1 MGKLSTVDH
10 AAADTTATYAEP
22 SELGQQPQ
30 SSTPASPP
38 GTSSRQWAWL
48 QGSACSSL
56 TRSSRV
62 DAALQSHC
70 ARLTCSRCVHTDVSM
85 LLQGKH
91 MEPSSDLAS
100 VLRTCLLPQLCLK
113 HLQSLALTCRA
124 LKCLVLAASVPT
136 WTLAAARQ
144 SLPTVCI
151 SAADPY
157 SSITEVAA
165 QQMAI
170 AAGQGSEAAR
180 MHGGSAALQLR
191 EPMLLHPAF
200 AEVAHCSPHSSNFC
214 IK

>member
-1 MGKLSTVDH
+1 
-10 AAADTTATYAEP
+10 
-22 SELGQQPQ
+22 
-30 SSTPASPP
+30 
-38 GTSSRQWAWL
+38 
-48 QGSACSSL
+48 
-56 TRSSRV
+56 
-62 DAALQSHC
+62 
-70 ARLTCSRCVHTDVSM
+70 M

-200 AEVAHCSPHSSNFC
+200 AEVAHCSPHSSRSC
-214 IK
+214 IKSLESSAGRTKDERFKKLYAYFPHHQTEDGAPEQCCAPDGQVYLAVLS